1 MTSDESNYSYSSTK
15 NIRKTSSVN
24 KDGSRQWCWPG
35 FFFFKFRRSRLK
47 WLKSTK
53 AHEYAYSWQ
62 PIQRIWVLKC
72 IVCSAVTYGP
82 EEGTR
87 VEVVPVA
94 GADLAG
100 VKLGELP
107 GGTSWVNASGWLIL
121 FRDTGRHSAGVS
133 WTRPICSSWEN
144 PLGVTE
150 L

>member
-1 MTSDESNYSYSSTK
+1 MGADNGADLAFFSNLEVGWSGWKVQKHMSMYTADSQYK
-15 NIRKTSSVN
+15 
-24 KDGSRQWCWPG
+24 GSEFWSALC
-35 FFFFKFRRSRLK
+35 
-47 WLKSTK
+47 
-53 AHEYAYSWQ
+53 
-62 PIQRIWVLKC
+62 
-72 IVCSAVTYGP
+72 AVTYGP
-82 EEGTR
+82 EEGTW
-87 VEVVPVA
+87 VDVVPVA

-121 FRDTGRHSAGVS
+121 FRDAGRHSAGVS